1 MGDKPKTINETI
13 IPLSAKDQWRPINNI
28 RSLLFIVVRD
38 ILDESLMKSS
48 LDKLIREHI
57 PLLGARIKT
66 RPDGWLEYHLTTP
79 FPPKHKLFG
88 WSTSTFSY
96 TLERAHL
103 VPEPDPQRGI
113 TILPDVTTLE
123 PRWIPS
129 HWPVLRCQD
138 TPDTPLLLVHLTYYK
153 NATVVATN
161 LPHCVSDQMG
171 YGSVLNAWIDI
182 MKGREPLPFI
192 DIPPDGLDG
201 DKDISTKDLFRK
213 YEYRLRTKRER
224 AEVLMGIVP
233 ELVVRSKETRCILFL
248 PVGLV
253 TGLRDRWRRELKGKY
268 GAEASDITN
277 GDVIVG
283 IIAKFAN
290 MHRKRTKKQVI
301 TGPANLRGHHP
312 LLPQT
317 VRYLH
322 NALIFAVTHTSI
334 SRSHPPTSDLAYA
347 FRLAVNDALTPEK
360 MERGLAVSRELCKR
374 GISMH
379 ICEPWEFSYGTT
391 NWCNAWHGVDFSV
404 ASVKRTG
411 NGDDGVDKRQ
421 QQQQQQQQQQESDGS
436 SRDDERTMDGTSSS
450 SSSSGSLI
458 LGHSLERNHPNRLSA
473 AIMSKAEG
481 GYWVDFAAPNKGMAA
496 IRALLE
502 RDPTLETI

>member
-88 WSTSTFSY
+88 WSTSTVSY

-103 VPEPDPQRGI
+103 VPEPNPQRGI

-171 YGSVLNAWIDI
+171 YGSVLNAWIDV
-182 MKGREPLPFI
+182 MKGKEPLPFI
-192 DIPPDGLDG
+192 DIPPDGLEG

-347 FRLAVNDALTPEK
+347 FRLAVNDALMPEK

-391 NWCNAWHGVDFSV
+391 NWCNAWHGVDFSA
-404 ASVKRTG
+404 ASVRRTR
-411 NGDDGVDKRQ
+411 NGEDGVEKK
-421 QQQQQQQQQQESDGS
+421 QQQQQQQESDGS
-436 SRDDERTMDGTSSS
+436 SRDDERTMDGTASSS
-450 SSSSGSLI
+450 SSSSSAPLI

-502 RDPTLETI
+502 RDPTLRTI

>member
-1 MGDKPKTINETI
+1 MGDKTKTLDEKI

-28 RSLLFIVVRD
+28 RSLIFIVVRST
-38 ILDESLMKSS
+38 LDSQFMKVS
-48 LDKLIREHI
+48 LDKLIRDHI

-79 FPPKHKLFG
+79 FPPKYKLFG
-88 WSTSTFSY
+88 WSTSTVPS
-96 TLERAHL
+96 TLEQANL
-103 VPEPDPQRGI
+103 APEHDPQRGI

-123 PRWIPS
+123 PRWIPA

-171 YGSVLNAWIDI
+171 YGSVLKAWIDV
-182 MKGREPLPFI
+182 MKGREPPPFV

-201 DKDISTKDLFRK
+201 DKDIPTKELFKK

-233 ELVVRSKETRCILFL
+233 ELVVRSKETRCILYL
-248 PVGLV
+248 PVAV
-253 TGLRDRWRRELKGKY
+253 ISGLRDRWGRELKAKY
-268 GAEASDITN
+268 GAEATDITN

-301 TGPANLRGHHP
+301 SGPANLRGHHP
-312 LLPQT
+312 LLPKAT
-317 VRYLH
+317 PYLH

-347 FRLAVNDALTPEK
+347 FRLAINNALKPAK
-360 MERGLAVSRELCKR
+360 IERGLAVSRELRKR
-374 GISMH
+374 NISMH

-404 ASVKRTG
+404 ASVRRTRSEEEGGGEKR
-411 NGDDGVDKRQ
+411 
-421 QQQQQQQQQQESDGS
+421 QQQESDGS
-436 SRDDERTMDGTSSS
+436 SETVDGTA
-450 SSSSGSLI
+450 SSSGPLI
-458 LGHSLERNHPNRLSA
+458 FGHSLERNHPNRLSA

-481 GYWVDFAAPNKGMAA
+481 GYWIDFAAPNKGMAA

-502 RDPTLETI
+502 RDPNLETI

>member
-1 MGDKPKTINETI
+1 MGDKPKPIDEKIN
-13 IPLSAKDQWRPINNI
+13 PLSAKDQWRPINNI

-38 ILDESLMKSS
+38 ILDEQLMKSS

-66 RPDGWLEYHLTTP
+66 RADGWLEYHLTTP
-79 FPPKHKLFG
+79 FPPNHKLFG
-88 WSTSTFSY
+88 WSTTTISQ
-96 TLERAHL
+96 TLEQTNL
-103 VPEPDPQRGI
+103 VLDHDPRRGI
-113 TILPDVTTLE
+113 TILPGVTNLE

-138 TPDTPLLLVHLTYYK
+138 TQDTPLLLVHLTYYK
-153 NATVVATN
+153 NATIVATN

-182 MKGREPLPFI
+182 MKGRQPLPFI
-192 DIPPDGLDG
+192 DIPPDALDG
-201 DKDISTKDLFRK
+201 DRDIPTKELFKK

-233 ELVVRSKETRCILFL
+233 ELIVRSKETRCILFL
-248 PVGLV
+248 PVGV
-253 TGLRDRWRRELKGKY
+253 VSGLRDRWRRELKGKY
-268 GAEASDITN
+268 GGEAADITN
-277 GDVIVG
+277 GDVIVA

-301 TGPANLRGHHP
+301 SGPANLRGHHP
-312 LLPQT
+312 LLPRNT
-317 VRYLH
+317 RYLH
-322 NALIFAVTHTSI
+322 NALIFAVAHASI

-360 MERGLAVSRELCKR
+360 MERGLAVSRELRKR
-374 GISMH
+374 NIAMH

-391 NWCNAWHGVDFSV
+391 NWCNAWHGIDFSV
-404 ASVKRTG
+404 ASVKNKIRGEGEEETG
-411 NGDDGVDKRQ
+411 EKR
-421 QQQQQQQQQQESDGS
+421 ESDGGS
-436 SRDDERTMDGTSSS
+436 SRDDAKTIDGAASSAP
-450 SSSSGSLI
+450 LI
-458 LGHSLERNHPNRLSA
+458 FGHSLERNHPNRLSS
-473 AIMSKAEG
+473 AIMCKAEG

-496 IRALLE
+496 IRALLA
-502 RDPTLETI
+502 RDPNLETL

>member
-1 MGDKPKTINETI
+1 MSVKPKAVDEKI

-38 ILDESLMKSS
+38 ILDANFMKTA
-48 LDKLIREHI
+48 LDKLIRQHI

-66 RPDGWLEYHLTTP
+66 REDGWLEYHLTTP
-79 FPPKHKLFG
+79 FPANHKLFG
-88 WSTSTFSY
+88 WSTTTVST
-96 TLERAHL
+96 TLEQTNL
-103 VPEPDPQRGI
+103 VPEHNPQRGI
-113 TILPDVTTLE
+113 TILPDVTALE
-123 PRWIPS
+123 PRWIPA
-129 HWPVLRCQD
+129 HWPILRCQD
-138 TPDTPLLLVHLTYYK
+138 TPDTPLLLVHLTCYT

-201 DKDISTKDLFRK
+201 DKDISTKELFRK
-213 YEYRLRTKRER
+213 YTYRLRTKRER
-224 AEVLMGIVP
+224 TEVLMGIVP

-248 PVGLV
+248 PVDVV
-253 TGLRDRWRRELKGKY
+253 TGLRDRWRKELKGKY
-268 GAEASDITN
+268 GAEATDITN
-277 GDVIVG
+277 GDVVVG

-301 TGPANLRGHHP
+301 TGPANLRGYHP
-312 LLPQT
+312 LLPKT
-317 VRYLH
+317 TRYLH
-322 NALIFAVTHTSI
+322 NAVVFAVAHASI

-347 FRLAVNDALTPEK
+347 FRLAVQDALTPAN
-360 MERGLAVSRELCKR
+360 MERGLAVSRELRKR
-374 GISMH
+374 NVPMH

-391 NWCNAWHGVDFSV
+391 NWCKAWHGIDFSV
-404 ASVKRTG
+404 ASAKRTRSG
-411 NGDDGVDKRQ
+411 EAGAEKR
-421 QQQQQQQQQQESDGS
+421 ESDGS
-436 SRDDERTMDGTSSS
+436 SRDDAKTVDGTASSS
-450 SSSSGSLI
+450 SAPLI

-502 RDPTLETI
+502 RDPNLETI

>member
-1 MGDKPKTINETI
+1 MGDKPKTIDESI
-13 IPLSAKDQWRPINNI
+13 IPLSAKDQWRPIHNI

-38 ILDESLMKSS
+38 ILDEQLMKSS
-48 LDKLIREHI
+48 LDKLIRNHI

-66 RPDGWLEYHLTTP
+66 RADGWLEYHLTTP
-79 FPPKHKLFG
+79 FPPNHKLFG
-88 WSTSTFSY
+88 WSTSTVSS
-96 TLERAHL
+96 TLEQTNL
-103 VPEPDPQRGI
+103 VPEPSPKRGI
-113 TILPDVTTLE
+113 SILPDVTTLE
-123 PRWIPS
+123 PRWIPA

-171 YGSVLNAWIDI
+171 YGSVLNAWIDV
-182 MKGREPLPFI
+182 MKGRDPPPFI

-201 DKDISTKDLFRK
+201 DKDISTKELFKK
-213 YEYRLRTKRER
+213 YQYRLRTKRER

-312 LLPQT
+312 LLPKST
-317 VRYLH
+317 PYLH
-322 NALIFAVTHTSI
+322 NAVIFAVTHTAI

-347 FRLAVNDALTPEK
+347 FRLAVNDALTPEN
-360 MERGLAVSRELCKR
+360 MERGLAVSRELHKR
-374 GISMH
+374 NVPMH

-391 NWCNAWHGVDFSV
+391 NWCNAWHGLDFSV
-404 ASVKRTG
+404 ASVRKKG
-411 NGDDGVDKRQ
+411 SDEDGAVGEKRQ
-421 QQQQQQQQQQESDGS
+421 QQKESDGS
-436 SRDDERTMDGTSSS
+436 SRDDARTIDGTSSS
-450 SSSSGSLI
+450 SSSAPLI

-502 RDPTLETI
+502 RDPNLETI